1 MTTIAI
7 IGAGFSGTLLSLHLL
22 RRCPPST
29 RLILIERNARFGP
42 GLAYSTG
49 NPNHILNVRASNMSA
64 FHDSPD
70 NFVNWLATQPD
81 GSAIGPTGF
90 APRRLFGTY
99 IRSLLNEEVKRTDT
113 NRLRLVRGNVVALD
127 RTHHPLTLTLEQG
140 EIIQA
145 DFAVLAHGN
154 FPSGALHV
162 ATPAFYDTPFYRPDP
177 WAQNTITGLDP
188 DAGVLLIGSGLTMV
202 DVAISLLDQGHKGPI
217 YSISRRGLQSNRHAA
232 VPPPALEPAPYPTTV
247 LALTRHLRQR
257 AREAIRQGSSWQPV
271 IDEMRPFTVDI
282 WTALSETEKRRFLRH
297 ARVFWD
303 VHRHRAASEVG
314 GRIDAA
320 KARGQLRFLMG
331 RMRDYTVRDGLVE
344 ATYLPRGQAKVA
356 SVEVA
361 RVINCAGLGLDY
373 QRIEDPLTRSL
384 LDNGTVRPD
393 PLRLGLDV
401 TRNCALINQDGA
413 ISRRLYAVGPVTKGI
428 FWEMIAVPDL
438 RRQTARLA
446 EYLAG
451 LVKP

>member
-29 RLILIERNARFGP
+29 RLILIERNAKFGP

-49 NPNHILNVRASNMSA
+49 NPNHILNVPAARMSA

-70 NFVNWLATQPD
+70 NFVNWLATQPE
-81 GSAIGPTGF
+81 GASIGPAGF
-90 APRRLFGTY
+90 APRRLFGAY
-99 IRSLLNEEVKRTDT
+99 IRSLLNEEVKRTDQS
-113 NRLRLVRGNVVALD
+113 RLRLVRGNVVGLD
-127 RTHHPLTLTLEQG
+127 RTHHPVVLTLEQG
-140 EIIQA
+140 EPIQA

-154 FPSGALHV
+154 FPPGALNV
-162 ATPAFYDTPFYRPDP
+162 ANPAFYDSQLYRADP
-177 WAQNTITGLDP
+177 WAANTVADLDP
-188 DAGVLLIGSGLTMV
+188 DAPVLLIGSGLTMV
-202 DVAISLLDQGHKGPI
+202 DMTISLLDQGHKGPI

-232 VPPPALEPAPYPTTV
+232 VPPPDLEPAPYPTTV

-257 AREAIRQGSSWQPV
+257 AREAIRQGSSWPPV
-271 IDEMRPFTVDI
+271 IDELRTFTVDV
-282 WTALSETEKRRFLRH
+282 WTALSDTEKRRFLRH

-303 VHRHRAASEVG
+303 VHRHRAAREVG
-314 GRIDAA
+314 ERIDAA
-320 KARGQLRFLMG
+320 KASGQLRFLVG
-331 RMRDYTVRDGLVE
+331 RMRDYNVRGDCVE
-344 ATYLPRGQAKVA
+344 AVYLPRGQKDVA

-373 QRIEDPLTRSL
+373 ERIGDPLTRSL
-384 LDNGTVRPD
+384 LQDGTVRPD
-393 PLRLGLDV
+393 ALRLGLDT
-401 TRNCALINQDGA
+401 TRNCALINRDGA
-413 ISRRLYAVGPVTKGI
+413 ISRRLYAAGPVTKGI

-446 EYLAG
+446 EFLAG